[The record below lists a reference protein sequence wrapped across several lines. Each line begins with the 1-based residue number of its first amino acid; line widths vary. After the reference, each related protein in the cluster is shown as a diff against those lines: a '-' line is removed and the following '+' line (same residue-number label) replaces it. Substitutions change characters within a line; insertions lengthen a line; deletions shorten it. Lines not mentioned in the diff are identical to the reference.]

1 MAYSDFTS
9 PKQLLKKFGIS
20 NEKIDFVEYR
30 AIAPIKASD
39 RCLADIAESLMIP
52 NSTEKSKSELLIMP
66 ILREAWRQSDWR
78 FSIFSGFTFDVQ
90 AEDGLNGVCDYILT
104 TDTRATDITAPV
116 FCVVEAKNRGIE
128 EGIAQAGAEMYAA
141 QLFNEQEGTPT
152 PIVYGCVT
160 NAFDWLFLRLE
171 NKVLY
176 IDTKRYYV
184 NETELPKLLGI
195 LHYTVGLSLK

>member
-9 PKQLLKKFGIS
+9 TKRLLKKFGIS
-20 NEKIDFVEYR
+20 NEKIDFVELYKTV
-30 AIAPIKASD
+30 PIKPSE
-39 RCLADIAESLMIP
+39 RCFLDIEESRRVP

-66 ILREAWRQSDWR
+66 ILRELLRQMDWQ
-78 FSIFSGFTFDVQ
+78 FNIFSGFTFDVQ

-104 TDTRATDITAPV
+104 TDTRAAEITAPV
-116 FCVVEAKNRGIE
+116 FCVVEAKNRGVE